1 MDGIIPVNK
10 PAGITSREL
19 DNRAKRILDSPGV
32 GHLGTL
38 DPFAS
43 GLLILGVGQGTKL
56 FPFMEDFDKTYVATL
71 KLGQKRDTGE
81 LNGEV
86 IETRDV
92 PSDWKDHVNQVLK
105 SFLGDGEQ
113 VPPRYSAKHVDGK
126 RAYELAR
133 DRKSFE
139 LSPQRIQIKDIWVES
154 MTEDTLVFG
163 ATVSRGT
170 YIRTLGE
177 DIAQELGTCGY
188 LTALRRTD
196 VGPFHTEDSKKEKN
210 RIYTAINA
218 ENISTGSIISLEDA
232 TSFMETVEATGQ
244 QVRAVE
250 NGAVLFL
257 SGDLPE
263 IVRVLVE
270 GKLRDIYRKAPDGA
284 YRCARG
290 FKG

>member
-1 MDGIIPVNK
+1 MDGIIPVDK

-56 FPFMEDFDKTYVATL
+56 FPFMEDFYKTYVATL
-71 KLGQKRDTGE
+71 KLGQKTDTGE

-86 IETRDV
+86 VETRNV
-92 PSDWKDHVNQVLK
+92 PSGWRNNVDQVLK
-105 SFLGDGEQ
+105 SFLGEREQ

-133 DRKSFE
+133 EGKSFE
-139 LSPQRIQIKDIWVES
+139 LNPQRIQIKDIWVES
-154 MTEDTLVFG
+154 VTEDTLVFG

-177 DIAQELGTCGY
+177 DIAEELGTCGY
-188 LTALRRTD
+188 LTTLRRTD
-196 VGPFHTEDSKKEKN
+196 VGPFHTEDSKEEKN
-210 RIYTAINA
+210 RIYTAISA
-218 ENISTGSIISLEDA
+218 DYIYTDSIISLEDA
-232 TSFMETVEATGQ
+232 TSFMTTIEATGQ

-263 IVRVLVE
+263 TVRALVE
-270 GKLRDIYRKAPDGA
+270 GKLRAIYRKAHDGS

>member
-1 MDGIIPVNK
+1 M
-10 PAGITSREL
+10 
-19 DNRAKRILDSPGV
+19 

-38 DPFAS
+38 DSFAS

-56 FPFMEDFDKTYVATL
+56 FPFMEDFYKTYVAAL
-71 KLGQKRDTGE
+71 KLGQRTDTGE

-86 IETRDV
+86 VETRNV
-92 PSDWKDHVNQVLK
+92 PSDWRGRVDQVLK
-105 SFLGDGEQ
+105 SFLGEREQ

-133 DRKSFE
+133 EGKCFE
-139 LSPQRIQIKDIWVES
+139 LNPQRIQIKDIWVES
-154 MTEDTLVFG
+154 MTDDTLVFG

-177 DIAQELGTCGY
+177 DIAEELGTFGY
-188 LTALRRTD
+188 LTALRRTG
-196 VGPFHTEDSKKEKN
+196 VGLFHTEDSRGEQN
-210 RIYTAINA
+210 RIYAAIDA
-218 ENISTGSIISLEDA
+218 ENISTDSIISLEDA
-232 TSFMETVEATGQ
+232 TSFMTTIEAAGQ
-244 QVRAVE
+244 QIRAVE

-263 IVRVLVE
+263 VVRILVE
-270 GKLRDIYRKAPDGA
+270 GKLRAIYRKAPDGS